1 MYEKELGA
9 QVLDRWLTLRMNKE
23 AINTFL
29 AGTDTHVPALTTGKV
44 VTVDSAIAEAI
55 EANNKSLEG
64 SDLRLH
70 LATAEDVETIE
81 KLVKGLATYHKEL
94 ESIHLNKNHFT
105 ADGFGNVYSWFKCL
119 LLEDTR
125 TSHMCGIA
133 LFYFGHNAERGSF
146 LYLEELYIEKSCRG
160 RSGGKV
166 LMSTLATVATLLD
179 CFCFVWQ
186 ALDWNTPALNFYA
199 KVGAKIQEG
208 LLTSKFVGEQLA
220 AFVEGGGS

>member
-1 MYEKELGA
+1 
-9 QVLDRWLTLRMNKE
+9 MNKE

-29 AGTDTHVPALTTGKV
+29 AGTDTHVPTLTTGKV
-44 VTVDSAIAEAI
+44 VAVDSAIAKAI
-55 EANNKSLEG
+55 EANNKSLER

-81 KLVKGLATYHKEL
+81 KLVMGLATYEKEP
-94 ESIHLNKNHFT
+94 ESVHLNKNHYT
-105 ADGFGNVYSWFKCL
+105 ADGFGNDHSWFKCL

-125 TSHMCGIA
+125 TCQMCGIA
-133 LFYFGHNAERGSF
+133 VFYFGYNVERGSF
-146 LYLEELYIEKSCRG
+146 LYLEDLYIEKSCRG

-166 LMSTLATVATLLD
+166 IMSTLATVATLLD
-179 CFCFVWQ
+179 CSGFVWQ

-199 KVGAKIQEG
+199 KLGAKIQDG
-208 LLTSKFVGEQLA
+208 LLTSRFVGEQLV